1 MVIATAKLTSKY
13 QITLPAE
20 IRRSLH
26 LKAGDVVS
34 LTLDGD
40 QVTLRAVQGGWT
52 QASRGLG
59 AELWRQVG
67 GVAAVEAERDGWDRK
82 D

>member
-1 MVIATAKLTSKY
+1 MVISTAKLTSKY

-26 LKAGDVVS
+26 LQAGDVVY
-34 LTLDGD
+34 LALEGD
-40 QVTLRAVQGGWT
+40 QVTLRALRGGWT
-52 QASRGLG
+52 EASRGLG
-59 AELWRQVG
+59 SELWRKVG
-67 GVAAVEAERDGWDRK
+67 GAAAIEAERDAWDQN

>member
-1 MVIATAKLTSKY
+1 MVISTAKLTSKY

-26 LKAGDVVS
+26 LQAGDVVY
-34 LTLDGD
+34 LALDGD
-40 QVTLRAVQGGWT
+40 QVTLRALRGGWT
-52 QASRGLG
+52 EASRGLG
-59 AELWRQVG
+59 GELWRKVG
-67 GVAAVEAERDGWDRK
+67 GAAAIEAERDGWDRN